1 METMVIVGL
10 ILALIAAFILYKL
23 LKTVKNMVVNTVIG
37 LIILFAAKLF
47 LGLEIAINA
56 ITILICAIAGVIGAL
71 IVILL
76 AYMGVGF

>member
-1 METMVIVGL
+1 MIGL

-23 LKTVKNMVVNTVIG
+23 LKTAKNMVVNTVIG
-37 LIILFAAKLF
+37 LVILFAAKLL
-47 LGLEIAINA
+47 LGLDIAINV

-76 AYMGVGF
+76 TYMGVGF